1 MKERFQKNLN
11 EILNRINDAAARS
24 GRDAKDITLVAVTKF
39 HGLDELEALKSC
51 GITTFGESRV
61 QEAKTKVGQI
71 EGVTWHLVG
80 HLQTNKAK
88 DAARMF
94 SFIHS
99 IDSVH
104 LAQEL
109 DKRCANEN
117 KVMPI
122 CIEVNVAGE
131 KAKFGINPDNCLDIV
146 KQIIPFPHLKLEG
159 LMTMAPFIEDDEI
172 IRKTFR
178 GLRELRECIND
189 SGVAILPHLSMGM
202 SHDYE
207 IAVEEGATILRIGTA
222 IFR

>member
-1 MKERFQKNLN
+1 MKERLQKNLD
-11 EILNRINDAAARS
+11 EIFNRINDAALRS
-24 GRDAKDITLVAVTKF
+24 GRDAKNIILVAVTKF
-39 HGLDELEALKSC
+39 HNLDELEALKSC
-51 GITTFGESRV
+51 GITIFGESRV

-71 EGVTWHLVG
+71 DGVTWHLVG

-117 KVMPI
+117 KIMPI
-122 CIEVNVAGE
+122 CLEVNIAGE
-131 KAKFGINPDNCLDIV
+131 EAKFGINPDNCLDII
-146 KQIIPFPHLKLEG
+146 KQIVPLPHLKLEG
-159 LMTMAPFIEDDEI
+159 LMTMAPFVEDTAI

-178 GLRELRECIND
+178 GLRELRDRIND
-189 SGVAILPHLSMGM
+189 SGVATLPHLSMGM
-202 SHDYE
+202 THDYE
-207 IAVEEGATILRIGTA
+207 IAIEEGATILRIGTA